1 MFIPPRDHDGY
12 ITKMEYMQLSDKLT
26 DKQVELSGWDWGK
39 FHLLFFQVSA
49 VFKRN
54 DQDRDGKLSKE
65 EYLMMM
71 KNKK

>member
-1 MFIPPRDHDGY
+1 MDTPPRDRDGY
-12 ITKMEYMQLSDKLT
+12 ITKMEYMQLSGKLT
-26 DKQVELSGWDWGK
+26 DKQVELTGSGWGS
-39 FHLLFFQVSA
+39 FHFLFCQVSA